1 MKCYKGFDK
10 DFKCRGLQYEVGQTY
25 EEDTAKICENGFH
38 YCHSPLD
45 VLDYYPLI
53 DDDGKLNQFA
63 EVEPLDEELTN
74 DGKKFCT
81 RKIKIGAKLSL
92 KGLVKASIDFIF
104 ENYKDVKNEAVQASG
119 DYGSTL
125 ASNGSFSQ
133 LASSGHDSQLASSG
147 YESTLVSSGS
157 FSKLA
162 SSGNGSQLVS
172 SGSFSQLASSGGGSQ
187 LVSIGYDSK
196 LASSGG
202 FSKLASSGHS
212 SQLASSGFCS
222 SINSMGEKAVVA
234 NIGIYGK
241 AKAKLGSFIILAE
254 YNEEHEPIAV
264 KSHKVDGKAVKA
276 DTWYTLKNGKFTE
289 VV

>member
-38 YCHSPLD
+38 YCHSPLN

-104 ENYKDVKNEAVQASG
+104 ENYKDVKDEAVQASG

-125 ASNGSFSQ
+125 AN
-133 LASSGHDSQLASSG
+133 
-147 YESTLVSSGS
+147 SGS

-162 SSGNGSQLVS
+162 SSGNGSK
-172 SGSFSQLASSGGGSQ
+172 LA
-187 LVSIGYDSK
+187 SIGYDSK

-241 AKAKLGSFIILAE
+241 AKAKLGSFITLAE

-264 KSHKVDGKAVKA
+264 RSLLFFIIDSFLFVHFINSFLFSSLFL
-276 DTWYTLKNGKFTE
+276 YLL
-289 VV
+289 